1 MKIIIK
7 ESKIKEVIKKKL
19 GIDLTDRIKRIERYY
34 DLPMYFQMAI
44 PRYMFIEYLNQFG
57 PMYLFNGN
65 TDSYLYQEQD
75 GRELIANSDD
85 KIISYSDL
93 MEELG
98 IEKLGLT
105 IDQVID
111 IYLDEDSN

>member
-65 TDSYLYQEQD
+65 TDSYLYQIIGNDLRELD
-75 GRELIANSDD
+75 KAGRETYFALLPGWTGTH
-85 KIISYSDL
+85 K
-93 MEELG
+93 ELRDAAASLS
-98 IEKLGLT
+98 K
-105 IDQVID
+105 
-111 IYLDEDSN
+111 